1 MASAELSPL
10 MSFDHVTASM
20 TEFGMILISY
30 FSSET
35 NYGLVET
42 NNDLDC
48 FVKLKYSKQMVID
61 FLFMNIY

>member
-48 FVKLKYSKQMVID
+48 FCKQKYAKQMVID
-61 FLFMNIY
+61 FFFMNFF